1 MIECM
6 NLELEK
12 ISRGPEGYTI
22 THSGAKQRSVKMNTK
37 FLLPQEGGFA
47 AILAIYLEKVKMKQ
61 EIYTGKV
68 WYIGRKSATLTSL
81 HMGRNIMFKVPH
93 EIAEG
98 AEPSQLRLLH
108 VPLLQEDHCYHCG

>member
-47 AILAIYLEKVKMKQ
+47 AILAIYLEKVKTKQ

-68 WYIGRKSATLTSL
+68 WYIGRTGYADV
-81 HMGRNIMFKVPH
+81 HAH
-93 EIAEG
+93 G
-98 AEPSQLRLLH
+98 AEHDVQGAP
-108 VPLLQEDHCYHCG
+108 

>member
-6 NLELEK
+6 NLEIEK

-22 THSGAKQRSVKMNTK
+22 THSGAKQRSVKMKTK

-47 AILAIYLEKVKMKQ
+47 DILAFYLEKVKTKQ
-61 EIYTGKV
+61 EGKV

-81 HMGRNIMFKVPH
+81 HMGRNMMFKVPH
-93 EIAEG
+93 EQWWAKL
-98 AEPSQLRLLH
+98 LRLLT
-108 VPLLQEDHCYHCG
+108 VNSLSYFVKIKY